1 MADNNE
7 QRMMQEYEFVME
19 GITTRMQTAL
29 EKVSASVRWICVT
42 AVIMLLLAVIG
53 ILITTQIMIKH
64 TNDIINV
71 SGVSAYEALSEQ
83 RQGAN
88 D

>member
-1 MADNNE
+1 MDNNE
-7 QRMMQEYEFVME
+7 KRMMQEYEFVME

-53 ILITTQIMIKH
+53 IIAETQIMIHH
-64 TNDIINV
+64 TNDIIT
-71 SGVSAYEALSEQ
+71 GVSAYEAVLEQ
-83 RQGAN
+83 RQGA
-88 D
+88 DD

>member
-1 MADNNE
+1 MDDNE
-7 QRMMQEYEFVME
+7 KRTMQELEFVME

-53 ILITTQIMIKH
+53 IIAETQIMIHH
-64 TNDIINV
+64 TNDIIT
-71 SGVSAYEALSEQ
+71 GVSAYEAVFEQ
-83 RQGAN
+83 RQGA
-88 D
+88 DD